1 MVRTGTVTYAVRNSD
16 FEDMHINEGDV
27 IGLHNGKV
35 EFKADNVH
43 DVAIP
48 MMEAIVT
55 EDDGLITVYYGA
67 ETKEEDANALGGEL
81 ERLFPDCD
89 VEVHYG
95 GQPLYYYLISV
106 E

>member
-1 MVRTGTVTYAVRNSD
+1 MRTGTVTYAVRNSD

-35 EFKADNVH
+35 EFKGQSRRE
-43 DVAIP
+43 VALDL
-48 MMEAIVT
+48 MRAIVT
-55 EDDGLITVYYGA
+55 DDDELITIYYGA
-67 ETKEEDANALGGEL
+67 DTQEEEAQALGKEM
-81 ERLFPDCD
+81 EALFPDCD
-89 VEVHYG
+89 VEVHSG